1 MYEDRPPPCEERK
14 SFAALVRAKKRESDR
29 AVNEESLN
37 RGMGVYLTAYAL
49 VLIFLTNIEVFRK
62 NLELSTCFPKLGGHR
77 F

>member
-1 MYEDRPPPCEERK
+1 
-14 SFAALVRAKKRESDR
+14 VRAKRRESDR

-49 VLIFLTNIEVFRK
+49 VLIFLTNIEIFSK
-62 NLELSTCFPKLGGHR
+62 NPGLRTCFPKLGRDR